1 MYIHEAIYMYKYEGI
16 QTLPKIKKNYKKKTK
31 QNQIKKNQLSEAVD
45 LFFHLRLRWNGLVLN
60 IYPILY

>member
-16 QTLPKIKKNYKKKTK
+16 QTLPKIKKNYKKNKTK
-31 QNQIKKNQLSEAVD
+31 FKKNQLSEAVD

-60 IYPILY
+60 IYPVLY